1 MTKPL
6 MYTAFLFTL
15 LSPALAMASCKDAGD
30 SHAMHEYAGDIGGKY
45 KIQLTLV
52 FKGDAVQG
60 EYFYLSQLKD
70 IPLRAVAGNG
80 HRDRNSLVLE
90 ERNADGEVAATFTG
104 ALSADCVQFDGAWQ
118 KTGSAD
124 KLPYSLKQIDGS
136 GGELGHRYFTA
147 GAESDKVVHAT
158 AYKFWLGVKNGDKKA
173 VTAVLAYPVRA
184 QIAGKKTTFR
194 NASQF
199 SASYDAIFTP
209 AYRKAIVDSVPHNM
223 GSSWRGI
230 MLGEKGEVWL
240 NHLGQPFALNN

>member
-6 MYTAFLFTL
+6 IRTTFLIAL
-15 LSPALAMASCKDAGD
+15 LSPIPAMASCNDVAD
-30 SHAMHEYAGDIGGKY
+30 SHPLHEYAGDIGGKY

-52 FKGDAVQG
+52 FKGGSVEG

-70 IPLRAVAGNG
+70 IPLRGAVS
-80 HRDRNSLVLE
+80 HDKNSLVLE
-90 ERNADGEVAATFTG
+90 ERTANGEVAATFTG
-104 ALSADCVQFDGAWQ
+104 ALSADCGQFEGSWQ
-118 KTGSAD
+118 KTGSTD
-124 KLPYSLKQIDGS
+124 KLPYKLKHIES
-136 GGELGHRYFTA
+136 NGGELGHRYFTA
-147 GAESDKVVHAT
+147 GAESDAVVHAN

-173 VTAVLAYPVRA
+173 VTSVLAYPVRA
-184 QIAGKKTTFR
+184 QIAGKKTNFR

-209 AYRKAIVDSVPHNM
+209 AYRKAIIDSVPHNM